1 MVTHKKKIKKQ
12 NTRENA
18 LQNSRTDIGS
28 AIGGDLKII
37 ATGYSIAVT
46 YYSILKNQLITE

>member
-1 MVTHKKKIKKQ
+1 MQKNNI
-12 NTRENA
+12 NTTT
-18 LQNSRTDIGS
+18 LQNNRTDIGS